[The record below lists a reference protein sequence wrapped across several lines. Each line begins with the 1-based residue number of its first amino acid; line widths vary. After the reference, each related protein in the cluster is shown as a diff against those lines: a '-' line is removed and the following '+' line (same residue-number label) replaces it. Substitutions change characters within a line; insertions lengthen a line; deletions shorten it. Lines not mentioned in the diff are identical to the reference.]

1 MGGLVKG
8 GNTFVPSAPLRI
20 AVRHGLDATALLLD
34 DGGTVREDGDIV
46 FHGQPE
52 HPSGA
57 VRLTGDDDGTEWL
70 EVDLPTVEP
79 DITRVLL
86 VGSTEV
92 GTLRDVTE
100 PSVEAFAPD
109 GTSVIRYEVTDAADE
124 TALVFAELYRRA
136 GGWKFRAVGQGY
148 ADGLTGLARDHGVD
162 VAEPGVAPA
171 PEVVAPAAAY
181 PVEWTFG
188 ADFAPYVV
196 VGRDD
201 DVVTVGP
208 SVPPGPV
215 LVDFVAEETDFV
227 GLSLVDKRGRKL
239 AYVAHGSVPDFRG
252 RFLVTLP
259 DEGPPRLRVQAQ
271 GLWRLSV
278 LPLSHARRLGEA
290 REGWGSEPL
299 LHTTG
304 PTNVTLRHEGAK
316 SVFLYVHAVDEAG
329 LTNPRCLVNES
340 SGYRGTV
347 QLPGGPLIVELAGGE
362 GPWSM
367 TPDDPAATRN
377 LPAPRVTTDP
387 HGPAHAAP
395 AEAPWT
401 FGADFTPF
409 AWTGRGEAQVTVAPD
424 VPPGPVI
431 LELIVRGGKRI
442 SLHTLNE
449 HGYSE
454 NELLSQW
461 EGDGFRGRYVVVVP
475 QDRPLGVEVRAD
487 EDWQLRVLPVSH
499 ARRLHEA
506 RQGHGPEVLLHTTGP
521 ADLTFHHR
529 GEGSVALWS
538 HQVDGEAALPHPH
551 FLLGEAG
558 ERVDTAPLHRG
569 PVILALKGDVGDWS
583 TALEHVLWPAGAPV
597 PHRARELP
605 TAPPA
610 PLAPPVMSPQEFGPV
625 FAPFAV
631 TGQNS
636 SVITVPPSVPP
647 GPVIVELSTRGNGY
661 TGLHVL
667 DRHNAEREAL
677 VSSTHPGFR
686 GRVLTEV
693 PDDGPLRLSLKAEHG
708 WKLSVLPLAEARHL
722 GEPLTG
728 NGPEVLWHT
737 AGTADLT
744 VRYQGEDELI
754 ADLIEVRGRRDLPP
768 SRSLINENGRREETV
783 PLPEGPAL
791 VEFTRADGPWAVE
804 LRNVRPPSAAPA
816 DVLEPVPTRH
826 HAPGTAVD
834 TATGGVRGWLHG
846 PVFTPFTT
854 EGRGERV
861 VTLRNVPAGPVLLE
875 FAHEGD
881 GYVECKTLS
890 MWNREED
897 HVFST
902 SVSRVRLT
910 ALVTSPK
917 HRPLRMRIH
926 AEGSWTVRVLPLS
939 AARELTG
946 TLTGEAPEVLRYSG
960 PAADLHLDVKT
971 RRDTYTLLR
980 GYEVE
985 GTSELPEGDTL
996 ISEHGRLSAIR
1007 PLPRGPL
1014 LLQFAHVEG
1023 VWTMTAHPTVSKS

>member
-8 GNTFVPSAPLRI
+8 GNTYLPSAPLRI
-20 AVRHGLDATALLLD
+20 AVRHGLDATALLLND
-34 DGGTVREDGDIV
+34 EGAVRGDGDIV

-57 VRLTGDDDGTEWL
+57 VRLTGEDDGTEWL

-109 GTSVIRYEVTDAADE
+109 GTSVVRYEVTDAADE

-162 VAEPGVAPA
+162 VAEPGVAPS
-171 PEVVAPAAAY
+171 PVAAY

-188 ADFAPYVV
+188 TDFAPYVV
-196 VGRDD
+196 VGRDKER
-201 DVVTVGP
+201 VTVP
-208 SVPPGPV
+208 PYVPPGPV
-215 LVDFVAEETDFV
+215 LLELAVEGDRPVDLELTDEQGRLDFVFV
-227 GLSLVDKRGRKL
+227 SS
-239 AYVAHGSVPDFRG
+239 YEPDFRG
-252 RFLVTLP
+252 RFLATVP
-259 DEGPPRLRVQAQ
+259 DVGPLRLRVDTE
-271 GLWRLSV
+271 GLWRLRV

-290 REGWGSEPL
+290 REGHGPEVL

-304 PTNVTLRHEGAK
+304 PTALTLRHQSTED
-316 SVFLYVHAVDEAG
+316 VILNVHPVDGTG
-329 LTNPRCLVNES
+329 LADHERLINEFS
-340 SGYRGTV
+340 GGYRGTV
-347 QLPGGPLIVELAGGE
+347 QLPGGPLLVDLSRGE
-362 GPWSM
+362 GRWTM
-367 TPDDPAATRN
+367 AVDDPAAVRD
-377 LPAPRVTTDP
+377 LPAPPVAAESTGAELP
-387 HGPAHAAP
+387 GPFEVPSTLAA
-395 AEAPWT
+395 E
-401 FGADFTPF
+401 FTPF
-409 AWTGRGEAQVTVAPD
+409 MWTDRGHAQVTVAPD
-424 VPPGPVI
+424 VPPGPAI
-431 LELIVRGGKRI
+431 LELIVQSGKRV

-449 HGYSE
+449 HGYSAE
-454 NELLSQW
+454 ELLDQW
-461 EGDGFRGRYVVVVP
+461 QGDGFRGRFLVVVP
-475 QDRPLGVEVRAD
+475 ADRPLALGVGAD
-487 EDWQLRVLPVSH
+487 GDWRLRVLPLSH
-499 ARRLHEA
+499 ARRLDEA
-506 RQGHGPEVLLHTTGP
+506 REGHGPEVLVHTTGP

-529 GEGSVALWS
+529 GQRNVVLWS
-538 HQVDGEAALPHPH
+538 RQVDGAEELPHPE
-551 FLLGEAG
+551 LLLNEAG
-558 ERVDTAPLHRG
+558 ERVDTVPLHRG
-569 PVILALKGDVGDWS
+569 PVILALSMADCDWS
-583 TALEHVLWPAGAPV
+583 TTLDHVLWPVADPAPRRV
-597 PHRARELP
+597 RELP
-605 TAPPA
+605 TAPA
-610 PLAPPVMSPQEFGPV
+610 AAAPPVTPPQEFGPV

-631 TGQNS
+631 TGQRS
-636 SVITVPPSVPP
+636 SVITVPPSVPA
-647 GPVIVELSTRGNGY
+647 GPVIVELAVRGNGY

-708 WKLSVLPLAEARHL
+708 WKLRVLPLTEARHL

-737 AGTADLT
+737 AGAADLT
-744 VRYQGEDELI
+744 VQYQGEDDLI

-768 SRSLINENGRREETV
+768 SRPLIDKNGRRQETV

-791 VEFTRADGPWAVE
+791 VEFTRADGPWTVE

-826 HAPGTAVD
+826 HAPGTTVD
-834 TATGGVRGWLHG
+834 TMTGGVRGWLHG
-846 PVFTPFTT
+846 PVFTPFAT

-861 VTLRNVPAGPVLLE
+861 ITVRNVPAGPVLLE
-875 FAHEGD
+875 FSHEGD
-881 GYVECKTLS
+881 GYVECMTLS
-890 MWNREED
+890 RWNREED

-902 SVSRVRLT
+902 SLSQVRLT
-910 ALVTSPK
+910 ALATSPK
-917 HRPLRMRIH
+917 HRPLRMRIQ
-926 AEGSWTVRVLPLS
+926 AQGSWTLRVLPLS
-939 AARELTG
+939 AARELSG

-971 RRDTYTLLR
+971 RRGTYTLLR

-996 ISEHGRLSAIR
+996 ISEDGGLSAIT

-1014 LLQFAHVEG
+1014 LLQFEHVEG